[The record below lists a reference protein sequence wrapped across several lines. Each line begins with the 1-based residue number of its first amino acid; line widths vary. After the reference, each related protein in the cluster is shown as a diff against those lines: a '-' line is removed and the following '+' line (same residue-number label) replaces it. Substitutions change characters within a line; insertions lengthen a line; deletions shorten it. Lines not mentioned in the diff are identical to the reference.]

1 MKPFD
6 ISKIIFYAVLTFAAL
21 GGSFGF
27 GLYNA
32 AEKTK
37 IYRKINR
44 LAYKIIVSFKVIEA
58 ESATI
63 AKIHPDHFVQP
74 ARYKGKGVTIN
85 RVGFNKNDLLFMA
98 GFFENGN
105 QLRLIE
111 RDGTIVAKWP
121 VKFHDI
127 IKDNSYIK
135 KEPTTNWNVDTH
147 GALALPDGSVV
158 FNFEYC
164 GLVKL
169 DQRGNV
175 IWILERETHH
185 SVERSEKGGFWVPGR
200 RHYPRNKKSPFPPF
214 HTPFKEDTILHVSKD
229 GKILKEISVP
239 GLFMKNGLEALLTVT
254 GHNIMP
260 VQKWDHEIL
269 HLNKISELSNELAKD
284 FPMFEA
290 GDLALSIRES
300 NLIMVINPDTQKVK
314 WWRIG
319 PWIRQHDPE
328 FKKGGLISV
337 FNNNC
342 YGTALNPNSLEQC
355 PLDAPR
361 VSNIMA
367 LDPVTDEF
375 SVIYGGKPGQQMLSI
390 IRGKH
395 DFSADGGLLITEF
408 EGGRVFE
415 VDKDGN
421 IIWEY
426 INRYDEDEVAEIT
439 EARVYPKKYFQKVS
453 WKNDQ
458 N

>member
-1 MKPFD
+1 MKQVD
-6 ISKIIFYAVLTFAAL
+6 ISKIIFYVVITLAAL
-21 GGSFGF
+21 GGSFCF
-27 GLYNA
+27 GLYTA
-32 AEKTK
+32 TEKTQT
-37 IYRKINR
+37 YRKITR
-44 LAYKIIVSFKVIEA
+44 LTYKIISSFKVIDA

-63 AKIHPDHFVQP
+63 TKMHPDHFVQP
-74 ARYKGKGVTIN
+74 ARYKGNGVTIN
-85 RVGFNKNDLLFMA
+85 RVGHNKNDLIFMS

-111 RDGTIVAKWP
+111 RDGTTVAKWP
-121 VKFHDI
+121 VKFYDI
-127 IKDNSYIK
+127 FKDNSFINK
-135 KEPTTNWNVDTH
+135 KPATNWNVDTH

-169 DQRGNV
+169 DRRGNV
-175 IWILERETHH
+175 IWKLERETHH
-185 SVERSEKGGFWVPGR
+185 SVERSERGGFWVPGR
-200 RHYPRNKKSPFPPF
+200 RHYTANENSPFPPF
-214 HTPFKEDTILHVSKD
+214 HTPFSEDTILYVSDD

-239 GLFMKNGLEALLTVT
+239 KLFMKNGLEALLTVT

-260 VQKWDHEIL
+260 IQKWDHEIL
-269 HLNKISELSNELAKD
+269 HLNKISELSNDLAKD

-319 PWIRQHDPE
+319 PWLRQHNPI

-342 YGTALNPNSLEQC
+342 YGTALDPNSLETC
-355 PLDAPR
+355 PLDAPK
-361 VSNIMA
+361 VSNIIE
-367 LDPVTDEF
+367 LDPVIDKF
-375 SVIYGGKPGQQMLSI
+375 RVIYGEKPGQKMLSI

-395 DFSADGGLLITEF
+395 NYSADGDLLITEF

-421 IIWEY
+421 IIWQY

-439 EARVYPKKYFQKVS
+439 EARIYPKKYFQDVN
-453 WKNDQ
+453 WKSYQ